1 MVLPGAGSS
10 AEFVRRAF
18 ARPLREAG
26 YALVA
31 PAPVPGPD
39 LVAASFRA
47 LDAAAAEYG
56 PRLRLVGGVSL
67 GAHTAVRWTA
77 ARCTAARTASAAG
90 AASPSRGTAPRTA
103 PPARAGGAASPASGI
118 AARTSPATRAAGA
131 ASPASGTGPHAAS
144 AAARATG
151 APARAGADRA
161 TPVPAAPP
169 ACPELDGL
177 VLALP
182 AWTGAP
188 GAVAA
193 ATAASADLVE
203 RLGTAAALAAAGTA
217 VGWVAAELAAA
228 WPAYGDGLAASLRA
242 AAAAPGPT
250 LAELAALPVPAGLVT
265 FADDPLHPAAVAHE
279 WAAAMPGAAVREL
292 PLVAPAADRS
302 VLATTALA
310 ALAAARSG

>member
-1 MVLPGAGSS
+1 VRPAGGKISGVDQVAVVLPGAGSS

-77 ARCTAARTASAAG
+77 ARATAAPAPVATDRPAPAAG
-90 AASPSRGTAPRTA
+90 A
-103 PPARAGGAASPASGI
+103 PPG
-118 AARTSPATRAAGA
+118 
-131 ASPASGTGPHAAS
+131 
-144 AAARATG
+144 
-151 APARAGADRA
+151 
-161 TPVPAAPP
+161 
-169 ACPELDGL
+169 CPELDGL

-228 WPAYGDGLAASLRA
+228 WPAYRDGLAASLRA

-279 WAAAMPGAAVREL
+279 WAAAIPRAAVREL
-292 PLVAPAADRS
+292 PLVAPAAGRS

>member
-1 MVLPGAGSS
+1 VLFAVVRPASGKISGVDQVAVVLPGAGSS
-10 AEFVRRAF
+10 AGFVRRAF

-39 LVAASFRA
+39 LVAASFGA

-67 GAHTAVRWTA
+67 GAHTAARWTA
-77 ARCTAARTASAAG
+77 A
-90 AASPSRGTAPRTA
+90 
-103 PPARAGGAASPASGI
+103 SGL
-118 AARTSPATRAAGA
+118 
-131 ASPASGTGPHAAS
+131 
-144 AAARATG
+144 
-151 APARAGADRA
+151 
-161 TPVPAAPP
+161 
-169 ACPELDGL
+169 ELDGV

-182 AWTGAP
+182 AWTGTP

-193 ATAASADLVE
+193 ATVASADLVE
-203 RLGTAAALAAAGTA
+203 RLGTDGALAAAGTA

-228 WPAYGDGLAASLRA
+228 WPAYGDRLAASLRA

-265 FADDPLHPAAVAHE
+265 FAGDPLHPAAVAHE
-279 WAAAMPGAAVREL
+279 WAAAMPRATVREL

-310 ALAAARSG
+310 ALAAARAG